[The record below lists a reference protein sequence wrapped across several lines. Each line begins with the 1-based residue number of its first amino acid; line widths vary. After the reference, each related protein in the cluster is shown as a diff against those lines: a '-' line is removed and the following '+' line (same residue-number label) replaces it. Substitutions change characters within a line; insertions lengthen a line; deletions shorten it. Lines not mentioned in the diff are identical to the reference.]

1 LKGIQDSDTEEQK
14 ERRAS
19 SFSLSLKKEQK
30 KKEKKNAPP
39 TPSTRGL
46 KKKLINQSPL
56 PHLETGDKVPPPS
69 PCCSEPQVFPQL
81 RSDRLKDQG
90 VKALTRRP
98 APSVPI

>member
-1 LKGIQDSDTEEQK
+1 M
-14 ERRAS
+14 
-19 SFSLSLKKEQK
+19 KKR
-30 KKEKKNAPP
+30 EKKNAPP

-56 PHLETGDKVPPPS
+56 PHLETGDKAPPPVHAALS
-69 PCCSEPQVFPQL
+69 LKFFPQL

-90 VKALTRRP
+90 EKALP